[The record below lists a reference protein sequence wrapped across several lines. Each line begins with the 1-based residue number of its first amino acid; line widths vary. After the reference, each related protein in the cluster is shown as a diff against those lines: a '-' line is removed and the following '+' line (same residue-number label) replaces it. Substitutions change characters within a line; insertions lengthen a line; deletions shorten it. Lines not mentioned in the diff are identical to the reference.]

1 MRRGTYAPSANPEDI
16 QQWFDSSIARTSAA
30 TATARIL
37 HGVERGE
44 RRIVI
49 GPDARLVD
57 VLVRVTGSR
66 YQRFSRRMGIRHED
80 GRDRDGQQMAPP

>member
-30 TATARIL
+30 TAATRNL
-37 HGVERGE
+37 HGVERRE

-49 GPDARLVD
+49 GPDAWLVD
-57 VLVRVTGSR
+57 ALVSVAGSR
-66 YQRFSRRMGIRHED
+66 TSGSAAE
-80 GRDRDGQQMAPP
+80 